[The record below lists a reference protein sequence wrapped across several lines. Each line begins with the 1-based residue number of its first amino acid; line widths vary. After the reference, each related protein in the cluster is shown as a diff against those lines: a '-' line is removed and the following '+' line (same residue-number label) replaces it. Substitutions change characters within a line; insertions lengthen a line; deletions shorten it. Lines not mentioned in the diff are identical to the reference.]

1 VWNWE
6 NKEMRNFKYVVG
18 ESFGNQRLSLLEFRG
33 DLNGIGTE
41 QLNTHP
47 SGHKHVRLARIGS
60 IAVGTSQGHALL
72 LLFWHLIVL
81 VCLH

>member
-1 VWNWE
+1 MWNWE
-6 NKEMRNFKYVVG
+6 NKEKRNFKYVVE

-47 SGHKHVRLARIGS
+47 SGHKQ
-60 IAVGTSQGHALL
+60 T
-72 LLFWHLIVL
+72 
-81 VCLH
+81 